1 MMMVRQ
7 GYKNPSSSP
16 LGGLH
21 FKGGISEGLWSSS
34 SSTGHLI
41 SIILAMEKWIHFDL
55 QASEGIHSVAVSVPC
70 SEAPG
75 SALVLALYYA
85 CKYMSVDAIICLVHL
100 KFNRKPILT
109 LPSWGLQGCPA
120 L

>member
-7 GYKNPSSSP
+7 DYKNPSSSP

-41 SIILAMEKWIHFDL
+41 SIILAKHQREF
-55 QASEGIHSVAVSVPC
+55 
-70 SEAPG
+70 
-75 SALVLALYYA
+75 
-85 CKYMSVDAIICLVHL
+85 CKHQRE
-100 KFNRKPILT
+100 FILW
-109 LPSWGLQGCPA
+109 L
-120 L
+120 